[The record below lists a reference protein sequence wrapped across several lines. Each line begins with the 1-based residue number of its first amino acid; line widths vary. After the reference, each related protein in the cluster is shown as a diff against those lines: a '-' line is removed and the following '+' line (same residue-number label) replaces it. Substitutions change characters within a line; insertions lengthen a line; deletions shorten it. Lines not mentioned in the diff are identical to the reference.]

1 MNLNERKFYKKY
13 LNEVLHATL
22 NPYEPGV
29 VRIHLIPAKYEPFKA
44 DPSVVILN
52 GKDILPINLSWTI
65 LLAIFIKE
73 VNKYKGKEVDDKQID
88 VIIENTVKKIKKVYK
103 REKEKV
109 FKDDLNRI
117 ISTFMDIS
125 KGKETDEKIGLDETG
140 KPQGNSCMGWKND
153 QLIGEYRVLYLTK
166 K

>member
-125 KGKETDEKIGLDETG
+125 KGKETDEKIGHL
-140 KPQGNSCMGWKND
+140 S
-153 QLIGEYRVLYLTK
+153 I
-166 K
+166 